1 LHDVADK
8 EHTWL
13 CRELRRWKES
23 ELVYTPKQDF
33 ASTGRLG
40 MKSQSAFERTADRQ
54 VEIGQPE
61 GITAQLPPLVV
72 MCQSRVYLRT
82 PIGYHTRD
90 MIALRCTNSSP
101 GTDAPEMCMKNRNRT
116 RRGEPGDSLI
126 DNTAP
131 LGSCPTQKYIPW
143 CLDISGKEYFAA
155 AFNQLIT
162 VWQ

>member
-1 LHDVADK
+1 VD
-8 EHTWL
+8 
-13 CRELRRWKES
+13 
-23 ELVYTPKQDF
+23 TPKQDF

-40 MKSQSAFERTADRQ
+40 VKSQDDFERTADRQ

-72 MCQSRVYLRT
+72 ICQSRVYLT
-82 PIGYHTRD
+82 TLISYHARD

-101 GTDAPEMCMKNRNRT
+101 RTDTPAIGMDNRNRT

-131 LGSCPTQKYIPW
+131 LGRCPTQEHIPW
-143 CLDISGKEYFAA
+143 GLEISGKEYFVA
-155 AFNQLIT
+155 AFNHIT